1 MFFYRHAMRKNTGA
15 KLLDKFLETCAS
27 SALASMIGVDPSYVC
42 HLRRGRRSPSLR
54 VAIMLETATSGA
66 IPARSWAL

>member
-1 MFFYRHAMRKNTGA
+1 MFFYRDAMRKNTGA

-27 SALASMIGVDPSYVC
+27 STLATAIGVDPSYVC

-54 VAIMLETATSGA
+54 VAIMLETATAGA